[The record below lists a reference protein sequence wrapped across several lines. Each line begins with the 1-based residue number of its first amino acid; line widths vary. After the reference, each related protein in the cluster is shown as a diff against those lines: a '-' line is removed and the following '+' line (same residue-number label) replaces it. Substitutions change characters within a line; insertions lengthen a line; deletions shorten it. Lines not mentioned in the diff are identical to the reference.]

1 MNTVTYTQKKE
12 NSRIG
17 VIRRNVKAA
26 RNGSESF
33 RFESLNSK
41 AFDDDKTEFTA
52 YKNAVD
58 NYHKMLTIAKSGKGL
73 DNALRDCL
81 QSLCLNAA
89 EIEKVIKAN
98 LHRQLSVSAYKFSQ
112 KMTADA
118 RDELKG
124 LQTRLESAKLGF
136 IDGEKVS
143 EDKAK
148 EEEKRLE
155 GSIASLKASNVY
167 EVASLKQVSSNV
179 FRKQFELF
187 IGGYLEGES
196 VFDAFVT
203 IEERAESKKWRRY
216 AKQCEKYGVSE
227 EVYKKLL
234 EKGDSDAMKKAI
246 KDAKDGVK
254 IAEKP
259 AAPAVPAIFA

>member
-1 MNTVTYTQKKE
+1 MNAVTYTQKKE
-12 NSRIG
+12 NNRIG
-17 VIRRNVKAA
+17 TIRRNVKAS
-26 RNGSESF
+26 RNGNESF

-41 AFDDDKTEFTA
+41 AFEDDKQEFTA

-58 NYHKMLTIAKSGKGL
+58 NYHKLLTISKGGKTL

-81 QSLCLNAA
+81 RSLCLNPT
-89 EIEKVIKAN
+89 EIEKAVKAN

-143 EDKAK
+143 EDKSK

-167 EVASLKQVSSNV
+167 EIASLKQVSSNV

-187 IGGYLEGES
+187 IGGFLEGES

-203 IEERAESKKWRRY
+203 IEERAESKKWTRY
-216 AKQCEKYGVSE
+216 AKQCVKFGVSE
-227 EVYKKLL
+227 EVYKELL
-234 EKGDSDAMKKAI
+234 EKGDADGMKKVI
-246 KDAKDGVK
+246 KVAKESDKVITREEALELLK
-254 IAEKP
+254 
-259 AAPAVPAIFA
+259 